1 MIIKESGENYL
12 ETILILSERKNVV
25 RSIDIAKEL
34 GFSKPSVSRAVSIL
48 RNEGYITTDFNMH
61 ITLTEKGYEYAS
73 SVYDK
78 HKTISKFLKEVLEI
92 DDATAA
98 KDACRMEHILSDITF
113 ARLKAFT
120 SCYPEKVAQW
130 PEVLASPEVT
140 LEETEN

>member
-120 SCYPEKVAQW
+120 SCYPEKVTEW
-130 PEVLASPEVT
+130 PEVVASPEMM
-140 LEETEN
+140 LEDTEN